1 MDVNK
6 LQKEF
11 LDSSKES
18 LRHELSQELLNTS
31 FDYDKVLSLATELA
45 KYDQENVRFSVD
57 ASHISRLGH
66 ELVSKQETAVA
77 ELIKNAYDADAT
89 YVKVVFRNHTSVGGD
104 LVILDNGL
112 GMGREN
118 LINGFMRISTQDK
131 SDNPR
136 STLYRRQRAGR
147 KGIGRFS
154 AQRLGNN
161 LEVLTRDEVSEK
173 GLGINIDWGKFA
185 KTGDL
190 ILISSHIRYVEDLPV
205 GTQLH
210 ISGLK
215 DSWSNSQIQRAYRYI
230 SDLIQPFP
238 LIYSPKKNKKDPGFK
253 VEFYEELGGVEY
265 LVASEQK
272 SILDNALAVI
282 SGHVDKK
289 GKPFVSLKCE
299 RHEIHISDESMAFD
313 PRTTNVYGHEFE
325 SYSSLAGVS
334 FTAYYFIADE
344 LPAGSKRIVKN
355 VLKSSG
361 GVRIYRNGFRVLP
374 YGEHHDDWLGLQR
387 SSALRQILPP
397 HHNSNFIG
405 FVQINDVDGVNF
417 EETASREG
425 LIENL
430 AFSQL
435 QDFVYRALAQGVIK
449 IAAARGRKIFASDE
463 SPPKKP
469 IDTADQLVK
478 KLNGL
483 IQLINSGV
491 NLSLDL
497 GEHAQVSEAAKELV
511 ERVRELGESSQALL
525 EENGMLRVLA
535 TLGLTIGEFTHETRH
550 VLLAISSGML
560 EIAEQEPGNKTFK
573 NLKENIDS
581 LQAYLRYFD
590 RAVTQNTQRTLEVH
604 EIRDV
609 VSDFREVIGPTLK
622 RQKAILDVQFNGYDL
637 FVKPSHR
644 SEWASILL
652 NLFTNSLKAINRAK
666 VPGRILIRG
675 GESEENSIY
684 IEFIDNGDGIPEDH
698 KERVFDAFFTT
709 STPADA
715 LADEEV
721 QITGSGLGL
730 KIIRDIIVS
739 AGGEIFVSSPP
750 DNYSTCIRIEFPRA
764 SEEEIPDDLR

>member
-1 MDVNK
+1 M
-6 LQKEF
+6 
-11 LDSSKES
+11 
-18 LRHELSQELLNTS
+18 
-31 FDYDKVLSLATELA
+31 
-45 KYDQENVRFSVD
+45 
-57 ASHISRLGH
+57 
-66 ELVSKQETAVA
+66 
-77 ELIKNAYDADAT
+77 
-89 YVKVVFRNHTSVGGD
+89 
-104 LVILDNGL
+104 
-112 GMGREN
+112 
-118 LINGFMRISTQDK
+118 
-131 SDNPR
+131 
-136 STLYRRQRAGR
+136 
-147 KGIGRFS
+147 
-154 AQRLGNN
+154 
-161 LEVLTRDEVSEK
+161 
-173 GLGINIDWGKFA
+173 
-185 KTGDL
+185 
-190 ILISSHIRYVEDLPV
+190 
-205 GTQLH
+205 
-210 ISGLK
+210 
-215 DSWSNSQIQRAYRYI
+215 
-230 SDLIQPFP
+230 
-238 LIYSPKKNKKDPGFK
+238 
-253 VEFYEELGGVEY
+253 
-265 LVASEQK
+265 
-272 SILDNALAVI
+272 
-282 SGHVDKK
+282 
-289 GKPFVSLKCE
+289 
-299 RHEIHISDESMAFD
+299 
-313 PRTTNVYGHEFE
+313 
-325 SYSSLAGVS
+325 
-334 FTAYYFIADE
+334 
-344 LPAGSKRIVKN
+344 
-355 VLKSSG
+355 KSSG

-374 YGEHHDDWLGLQR
+374 YGEYHDDWLGLQR

-397 HHNSNFIG
+397 HHNSNFLG

-550 VLLAISSGML
+550 VLLAISSGVL
-560 EIAEQEPGNKTFK
+560 EVAEQEPGNKTFK

-644 SEWASILL
+644 SEWTSILL

>member
-6 LQKEF
+6 LQEEF
-11 LDSSKES
+11 LGGSKES
-18 LRHELSQELLNTS
+18 LRHELSQELLSSS

-89 YVKVVFRNHTSVGGD
+89 YVKVVFRNHTSAGGD

-173 GLGINIDWGKFA
+173 GLGINIDWRKFA

-190 ILISSHIRYVEDLPV
+190 ILISSHIRYVEGLPV

-253 VEFYEELGGVEY
+253 VEFYEELDGIEY

-272 SILDNALAVI
+272 SILDNALAII

-289 GKPFVSLKCE
+289 GRPFVSLKCE
-299 RHEIHISDESMAFD
+299 RHEIHISDEGMAFD
-313 PRTTNVYGHEFE
+313 PRTTNIYGHEFE

-374 YGEHHDDWLGLQR
+374 YGEYHDDWLGLQR

-397 HHNSNFIG
+397 HHNSNFLG

-425 LIENL
+425 AYRKPGFLSI
-430 AFSQL
+430 AGFRL
-435 QDFVYRALAQGVIK
+435 QSSRSRCNQNCCG
-449 IAAARGRKIFASDE
+449 AR
-463 SPPKKP
+463 
-469 IDTADQLVK
+469 
-478 KLNGL
+478 
-483 IQLINSGV
+483 
-491 NLSLDL
+491 
-497 GEHAQVSEAAKELV
+497 
-511 ERVRELGESSQALL
+511 
-525 EENGMLRVLA
+525 
-535 TLGLTIGEFTHETRH
+535 
-550 VLLAISSGML
+550 
-560 EIAEQEPGNKTFK
+560 
-573 NLKENIDS
+573 
-581 LQAYLRYFD
+581 
-590 RAVTQNTQRTLEVH
+590 
-604 EIRDV
+604 
-609 VSDFREVIGPTLK
+609 
-622 RQKAILDVQFNGYDL
+622 
-637 FVKPSHR
+637 
-644 SEWASILL
+644 
-652 NLFTNSLKAINRAK
+652 
-666 VPGRILIRG
+666 
-675 GESEENSIY
+675 
-684 IEFIDNGDGIPEDH
+684 
-698 KERVFDAFFTT
+698 
-709 STPADA
+709 
-715 LADEEV
+715 
-721 QITGSGLGL
+721 
-730 KIIRDIIVS
+730 
-739 AGGEIFVSSPP
+739 
-750 DNYSTCIRIEFPRA
+750 
-764 SEEEIPDDLR
+764 

>member
-11 LDSSKES
+11 LDGSKES
-18 LRHELSQELLNTS
+18 IRYELSQELLNSS

-89 YVKVVFRNHTSVGGD
+89 YVKVVFRNHTSAGGD

-190 ILISSHIRYVEDLPV
+190 ILISSHIRHVEGLPV

-253 VEFYEELGGVEY
+253 VEFYEELGGIEY

-289 GKPFVSLKCE
+289 GRPFVSLKCE

-313 PRTTNVYGHEFE
+313 PRTTNIYGHEFE

-550 VLLAISSGML
+550 VLLAISSGVL
-560 EIAEQEPGNKTFK
+560 EVAEQEPGNKTFK

-644 SEWASILL
+644 SEWTSILL

-684 IEFIDNGDGIPEDH
+684 IEFIDNGDGIPDDH

>member
-1 MDVNK
+1 M
-6 LQKEF
+6 
-11 LDSSKES
+11 DSSKEN
-18 LRHELSQELLNTS
+18 LRQELSRELLSSS

-45 KYDQENVRFSVD
+45 KFDQENVRFSVD

-89 YVKVVFRNHTSVGGD
+89 YVKVVFKNHSSAGGD
-104 LVILDNGL
+104 LVIVDNGL
-112 GMGREN
+112 GMGRES

-136 STLYRRQRAGR
+136 STLYKRQRAGR

-161 LEVLTRDEVSEK
+161 LEVLTRDESNEK
-173 GLGINIDWGKFA
+173 GLKIDIDWGKFA

-190 ILISSHIRYVEDLPV
+190 ILVSSQIKDVSDLPV

-210 ISGLK
+210 IKGLK
-215 DSWSNSQIQRAYRYI
+215 DGWSNSQIQRAYRYI

-238 LIYSPKKNKKDPGFK
+238 LIYSPKKNKKDPGFR
-253 VEFYEELGGVEY
+253 VEFYEELGGKEY

-289 GKPFVSLKCE
+289 GDPFVSLECG
-299 RHEIHISDESMAFD
+299 RHEIHISDESMTFD
-313 PRTTNVYGHEFE
+313 PRATNVYGHEFE

-344 LPAGSKRIVKN
+344 LPVGSKRIVKN

-425 LIENL
+425 LIENM

-469 IDTADQLVK
+469 IDTADQLIK
-478 KLNGL
+478 KLNSL
-483 IQLINSGV
+483 VQLINSGV

-550 VLLAISSGML
+550 VLLAINSGVL
-560 EIAEQEPGNKTFK
+560 EIAEKDPESKALN
-573 NLKENIDS
+573 NLRENIDS

-609 VSDFREVIGPTLK
+609 VSDFREVIAPTLK

-644 SEWASILL
+644 SEWASIFL

-684 IEFIDNGDGIPEDH
+684 IEFIDNGDGIPESSR
-698 KERVFDAFFTT
+698 ERVFDAFFTT

-750 DNYSTCIRIEFPRA
+750 ENYSTCIRIEFPRA
-764 SEEEIPDDLR
+764 TEEEIPDDLR